1 MYPVS
6 RLVNNVN
13 NDGPEL
19 IQPISDA
26 EVAAGGRPTKDAPDP
41 RTPGL
46 FDDEA
51 LEEGEPRS

>member
-19 IQPISDA
+19 VEPISPDD
-26 EVAAGGRPTKDAPDP
+26 VAAGGGPTADAPDP

-46 FDDEA
+46 FDDDGGDA
-51 LEEGEPRS
+51 AA